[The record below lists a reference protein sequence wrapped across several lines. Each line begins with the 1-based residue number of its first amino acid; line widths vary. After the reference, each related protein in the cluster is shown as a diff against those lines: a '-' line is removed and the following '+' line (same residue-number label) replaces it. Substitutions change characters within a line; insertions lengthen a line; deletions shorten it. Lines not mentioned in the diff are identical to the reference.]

1 MAGKDPDSE
10 GSPGPNITRKG
21 NPGKWNFEEFNKA
34 MQTGQTPEG
43 KILNP
48 EKMPWPHYA
57 VMSDVEL
64 KSLWVNLNSLQI
76 LKNLYFSLM
85 NEQIFPLFSHSQDA

>member
-1 MAGKDPDSE
+1 MGESLDYSQYLKRITGCYECHGENLTGKDPDSE
-10 GSPGPNITRKG
+10 CEPGPNITRKG
-21 NPGKWNFEEFNKA
+21 NPGNENFEEFKKV

-48 EKMPWPHYA
+48 EKMPWPNNA

-64 KSLWVNLNSLQI
+64 
-76 LKNLYFSLM
+76 
-85 NEQIFPLFSHSQDA
+85 